1 MGNAQTTNTI
11 NNISNI
17 LTTETVNNIQKQSGK
32 QIQRQGIIVQGN
44 DIDGKLVISGN
55 KMSQTGTITME
66 SLLKATQSQQ
76 AQQEIMQK
84 LSQLAESTNK
94 QLNLMQN
101 AESSN
106 NLNNVINATIKVASN
121 TLQSCASTQT
131 QEQNILVEQNKAKEL
146 LITDNGFQQI
156 IQAFSQCI
164 ENSSSMQTTTQS
176 LSTTLEQTAKATNSG
191 VSPWA
196 LVALAFIGLLVLALP
211 MIEIIWGA
219 TSVISVFVKALLQFV
234 FVILLILG
242 IVFIILYFRLKKKV
256 ISNVSNKTLISEL
269 KAHCN
274 GQLVELTKN
283 QSFSDIDSLGKFCLE
298 NNYEA
303 FDFVKLKDEINASVV
318 NVYKTVNPQCKNSVS
333 SSPGIL
339 FIIIE
344 PPVILSKTSN
354 NPSDDSVSENQTVL
368 DLSNGNLYYVTKKSD
383 DSDDSDDSDELEYVF
398 VANYIAADKYKDT
411 DIMFIHGTDIS
422 SLNAS
427 QFKPNGVTIAIP
439 LITEKVSAQWKV
451 FTSET
456 NYDEKTPP
464 KKYSYTANDKQIVQ
478 SGFVEEKRRFDKSIL
493 IMSIC
498 FIIFGGLATFYQVLQ
513 ATPKSRQR

>member
-17 LTTETVNNIQKQSGK
+17 LTTETVNNIQSQSGK
-32 QIQRQGIIVQGN
+32 QIQSQGIVVEGT
-44 DIDGKLVISGN
+44 DIDGKIIISNN
-55 KMSQTGTITME
+55 KMSQSGTITME

-106 NLNNVINATIKVASN
+106 KLNNVINATIKVSSN

-131 QEQNILVEQNKAKEL
+131 QNQNILVEQSKAKEL
-146 LITDNGFQQI
+146 IITDNGFQQI
-156 IQAFSQCI
+156 IQAFSKCI
-164 ENSSSMQTTTQS
+164 ENSSSIQTTTQS

-211 MIEIIWGA
+211 MIEVIWGA

-234 FVILLILG
+234 FVILLVLG

-269 KAHCN
+269 KAQCN
-274 GQLVELTKN
+274 GQLIELGKN
-283 QSFSDIDSLGKFCLE
+283 QSFSDVDSLGKFCLE

-303 FDFVKLKDEINASVV
+303 FDFVKLKNEINASVV

-333 SSPGIL
+333 SSPGIS

-344 PPVILSKTSN
+344 PPVILSKISN
-354 NPSDDSVSENQTVL
+354 NPADDSVSENQTVL
-368 DLSNGNLYYVTKKSD
+368 DLSDGNLSYVTKKSD
-383 DSDDSDDSDELEYVF
+383 DSDDSDDSELEYVF

-411 DIMFIHGTDIS
+411 DITFIHGTDIS

-456 NYDEKTPP
+456 NYDEKKPP
-464 KKYSYTANDKQIVQ
+464 KKYSYMANDQQIVQ

-498 FIIFGGLATFYQVLQ
+498 FIVFGGLATFYQVLQ

>member
-17 LTTETVNNIQKQSGK
+17 LTTETVNNIQSQSGK
-32 QIQRQGIIVQGN
+32 QIQSQGIVVKDT
-44 DIDGKLVISGN
+44 DIDGKIIIKGN
-55 KMSQTGTITME
+55 KMNQTGTITME

-106 NLNNVINATIKVASN
+106 NLNNVINATIKVSSN
-121 TLQSCASTQT
+121 TLQSCASMQT
-131 QEQNILVEQNKAKEL
+131 QNQSILVEQSKAKEL
-146 LITDNGFQQI
+146 IITDNGFQQI
-156 IQAFSQCI
+156 IQAFSKCI
-164 ENSSSMQTTTQS
+164 ENSSSIQSTTQS

-211 MIEIIWGA
+211 MIEVIWGA
-219 TSVISVFVKALLQFV
+219 TSVISVFLKALLQFV
-234 FVILLILG
+234 FVILLVLG

-256 ISNVSNKTLISEL
+256 ISSVSNKTLISEL
-269 KAHCN
+269 KAQCN
-274 GQLVELTKN
+274 GQLVELGKN
-283 QSFSDIDSLGKFCLE
+283 QSFSDVDSLGKFCLE

-303 FDFVKLKDEINASVV
+303 FDFVKLKDEINASVI

-333 SSPGIL
+333 SSPGIS

-344 PPVILSKTSN
+344 PPIILSKTSN
-354 NPSDDSVSENQTVL
+354 NPADDSVSENQTVL
-368 DLSNGNLYYVTKKSD
+368 DLSDGNLSYVTKKSD
-383 DSDDSDDSDELEYVF
+383 DSDSNELEYVF
-398 VANYIAADKYKDT
+398 VANYIAANKYKDT
-411 DIMFIHGTDIS
+411 DITFIHGTDIS

-456 NYDEKTPP
+456 NYDEKKPP
-464 KKYSYTANDKQIVQ
+464 KKYSYMANDQQIVQ
-478 SGFVEEKRRFDKSIL
+478 SGFVEEKKRFDKSIL

-498 FIIFGGLATFYQVLQ
+498 FIVFGGLATFYQVLQ

>member
-32 QIQRQGIIVQGN
+32 QIQSQGIIVQGN
-44 DIDGKLVISGN
+44 DVDGKLVISGN
-55 KMSQTGTITME
+55 RMSESGTITMK
-66 SLLKATQSQQ
+66 SLLKATQNQQ

-94 QLNLMQN
+94 QLNLLQN

-121 TLQSCASTQT
+121 TLQSCASMQT
-131 QEQNILVEQNKAKEL
+131 QQQNILVEQNQAKEL

-196 LVALAFIGLLVLALP
+196 LVALAFIGLLVVALP
-211 MIEIIWGA
+211 MIEVIWGA
-219 TSVISVFVKALLQFV
+219 TSVISVFVKAILQFV
-234 FVILLILG
+234 FVILLVLG

-269 KAHCN
+269 KAQCN
-274 GQLVELTKN
+274 GELVELAKN
-283 QSFSDIDSLGKFCLE
+283 QSFSDIDSLGKFCIE

-333 SSPGIL
+333 SSPGIS

-344 PPVILSKTSN
+344 PPVILSKISN
-354 NPSDDSVSENQTVL
+354 DPSDDSVSENQTVL
-368 DLSNGNLYYVTKKSD
+368 DLSNGNLYYVTKK
-383 DSDDSDDSDELEYVF
+383 SDDSDDSDELEYVF

-456 NYDEKTPP
+456 NYDEKKPP

-498 FIIFGGLATFYQVLQ
+498 FIVFGGLATFYQVLQ

>member
-17 LTTETVNNIQKQSGK
+17 LTTETVNNIQSQSGK
-32 QIQRQGIIVQGN
+32 QIQSQGIVVKDT
-44 DIDGKLVISGN
+44 DIDGKIIIKGN
-55 KMSQTGTITME
+55 KMNQTGTITME

-106 NLNNVINATIKVASN
+106 NLNNVINATIKVSSN
-121 TLQSCASTQT
+121 TLQSCASMQT
-131 QEQNILVEQNKAKEL
+131 QNQSILVEQSKAKEL
-146 LITDNGFQQI
+146 IITDNGFQQI
-156 IQAFSQCI
+156 IQAFSKCI
-164 ENSSSMQTTTQS
+164 ENSSSIQSTTQS

-211 MIEIIWGA
+211 MIEVIWGA
-219 TSVISVFVKALLQFV
+219 TSVISVFLKALLQFV
-234 FVILLILG
+234 FVILLVLG

-256 ISNVSNKTLISEL
+256 ISSVSNKTLISEL
-269 KAHCN
+269 KAQCN
-274 GQLVELTKN
+274 GQLVELGKN
-283 QSFSDIDSLGKFCLE
+283 QSFSDVDSLGKFCLE

-303 FDFVKLKDEINASVV
+303 FDFVKLKDEINASVI

-333 SSPGIL
+333 SSPGIS

-344 PPVILSKTSN
+344 PPIILSKTSN
-354 NPSDDSVSENQTVL
+354 NPADDSVSENQTVL
-368 DLSNGNLYYVTKKSD
+368 DLSDGNLSYVTKKSD
-383 DSDDSDDSDELEYVF
+383 DSDSNELEYVF
-398 VANYIAADKYKDT
+398 VANYIAANKYKDT
-411 DIMFIHGTDIS
+411 DITFIHGTDIS

-439 LITEKVSAQWKV
+439 LITQKVSAQWKV

-456 NYDEKTPP
+456 NYDEKKPP
-464 KKYSYTANDKQIVQ
+464 KKYSYMANDQQIVQ
-478 SGFVEEKRRFDKSIL
+478 SGFVEEKKRFDKSIL

-498 FIIFGGLATFYQVLQ
+498 FIVFGGLATFYQVLQ